1 MLLTT
6 IASAFDAQPLDEP
19 GTVQDRP
26 GWSLCDGRDAA
37 PRTAEHPERDR
48 LEAALA
54 RDAARLG
61 RLVDDLLGIARL
73 EARATHDPVELGA
86 VARDAALDARGRA
99 PDWQIAVAAQGDTT
113 VIVDGDALARVLRN
127 LLDNAIAAVTSSG
140 SIRIDVARNN
150 GHVEARV
157 TDNGPGVP
165 QRERER
171 IFERFVRL
179 DQSTPGSGLGL
190 AIARRIARH
199 HHGDVTCDAS
209 DSGGSFTLRL
219 PTPHA
224 NPRC

>member
-61 RLVDDLLGIARL
+61 RLVD
-73 EARATHDPVELGA
+73 
-86 VARDAALDARGRA
+86 
-99 PDWQIAVAAQGDTT
+99 
-113 VIVDGDALARVLRN
+113 GDALARVLRN

-140 SIRIDVARNN
+140 SIRIDEARNN
-150 GHVEARV
+150 GQVEARV

-209 DSGGSFTLRL
+209 DSGGRFTLRL